1 MDLAFLTRYYN
12 RSKQTLLSHS
22 YCHSPLLARDQG
34 WLCIILAWGTR
45 LWLSPLTMEPDC
57 VSATVLFFFLTPK
70 SLHASPA
77 PCAATASKGPN
88 DDKRCLGLHTFL
100 FIISL
105 LIIVT
110 LSTCYTT
117 HPSPYMSHLCPV
129 PPPWSKAW
137 TMTSVVWAYI
147 HFFFFFSYI

>member
-1 MDLAFLTRYYN
+1 MTIKECFFCNKPNLSKHGLGISHKALQQIQTNPSLSQLPPFTTASQGPGLT
-12 RSKQTLLSHS
+12 LHHPGL
-22 YCHSPLLARDQG
+22 
-34 WLCIILAWGTR
+34 GTR

-57 VSATVLFFFLTPK
+57 VSATVLFFFFFLTPK

-77 PCAATASKGPN
+77 PCAATVSKGPN
-88 DDKRCLGLHTFL
+88 DDTHCLGLHTFL
-100 FIISL
+100 FIFSL

-129 PPPWSKAW
+129 PPP
-137 TMTSVVWAYI
+137 
-147 HFFFFFSYI
+147 